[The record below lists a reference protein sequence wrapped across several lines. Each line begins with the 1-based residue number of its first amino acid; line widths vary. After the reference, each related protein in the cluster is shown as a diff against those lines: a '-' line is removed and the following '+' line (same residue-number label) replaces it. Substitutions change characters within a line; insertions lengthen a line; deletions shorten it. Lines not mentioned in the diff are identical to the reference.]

1 MSFKVPSFMST
12 YFSSLNAEEKKEAVV
27 RYKSWHK
34 HDFTQMLLGHLED
47 SHEKLVKED
56 EDKNDFISKF
66 QFSYVAIRNKA
77 MRKLLKELLKKLEW
91 EV

>member
-1 MSFKVPSFMST
+1 MSV
-12 YFSSLNAEEKKEAVV
+12 YFSSLNGEEKKEAVA

-34 HDFTQMLLGHLED
+34 HDFTQMLLDHLED
-47 SHEKLVKED
+47 SHKKLVKED

-66 QFSYVAIRNKA
+66 QFSYVVIRNRA